1 MTKRAAWNTIQGM
14 DFFESDNF
22 NAEQIAEEA
31 EHLRLTLDMMREQIE
46 LLENDGFAY
55 RIVDIY
61 DENEVEEYR
70 TEKFRHDA
78 RKRDIAILKRS
89 LGTPYFARMKLTP
102 IGRIS
107 GRDDDAPSM
116 TRARAVSGYEDFLGD
131 DADIYVGANVIFYRE
146 KIIVFSHNS
155 PLGNRVYERFENGK
169 IEYGGY
175 EYKVV
180 FRRKFDIRAG
190 KLEAVFQDYSAE
202 EGGVVYDKFLAHMLE
217 VKRGDK
223 RLTDI
228 IPTIQAN
235 QNAIIIRPA
244 DENCVVAG
252 CAGCGKTMLL
262 LQRLEY
268 LSFNKKIELDKALV
282 IAPGSRYIEHIQPV
296 VDDLMISAA
305 RRITMAQLYREL
317 ILSMHG
323 IKSSE
328 RKAISKA
335 TLEGDER
342 LSDETVCACY
352 GDGVKRKLIAALG
365 AVKQN
370 YKKRLGIYRDQ
381 LDEYEREL
389 AWQRG
394 SYVTP
399 TLVKPR
405 APVIAIDLKAFPF
418 IPDLGPA
425 MTKCK
430 LYLLLTAYCYVLG
443 KPDFD
448 STLFIDE
455 GQDYF
460 YNEYKFLAECTR
472 SVVNVYGDT
481 NQQISR
487 LRGIGDFDKLDG
499 LWDMHRYALNEN
511 YRNAREITEYVN
523 GLLGMNVTSL
533 GLDGGVIDEVEPDKL
548 SAMLEDTGDDRIAV
562 IYSASDRK
570 TGAWLNSF
578 VPRKNLYTVAQCKG
592 MEYERVF
599 ACGEL
604 SDAEKYVAYTR
615 ALGKLYIVK

>member
-1 MTKRAAWNTIQGM
+1 MNFA
-14 DFFESDNF
+14 ESDNF

-31 EHLRLTLDMMREQIE
+31 EHLRLTLEMMREQIE

-55 RIVDIY
+55 RIIDIY

-78 RKRDIAILKRS
+78 RKRDIAILKRA
-89 LGTPYFARMKLTP
+89 LGTPYFARMKLEP
-102 IGRIS
+102 IGRIP

-116 TRARAVSGYEDFLGD
+116 TRTRTISGFEDFLGD
-131 DADIYVGANVIFYRE
+131 VADVYVGANVIVYRE

-155 PLGNRVYERFENGK
+155 PLGNRVYDRFENGK

-190 KLEAVFQDYSAE
+190 KLEAMFQDYSVEA
-202 EGGVVYDKFLAHMLE
+202 GGVVYDKFLAHMLE
-217 VKRGDK
+217 IKRGDK

-235 QNAIIIRPA
+235 QNAVIVRPA
-244 DENCVVAG
+244 DEICVVTG

-268 LSFNKKIELDKALV
+268 LSFNNKIQLDRTV
-282 IAPGSRYIEHIQPV
+282 VVAPGARYIEHIQPV

-305 RRITMAQLYREL
+305 RRMTMAQLYCAL
-317 ILSMHG
+317 ILSLHG
-323 IKSSE
+323 IKASE
-328 RKAISKA
+328 RKALSTA
-335 TLEGDER
+335 TLEGDDR
-342 LSDETVCACY
+342 LSDEVVCACY
-352 GDGVKRKLIAALG
+352 GDGIKRKLISALG

-370 YKKRLGIYRDQ
+370 YKKRLGVYRVQ

-399 TLVKPR
+399 ALVKPR
-405 APVIAIDLKAFPF
+405 APVIAIDLNAFPF
-418 IPDLGPA
+418 IPDLGSA

-430 LYLLLTAYCYVLG
+430 LYLLTTAYCYILG

-460 YNEYKFLAECTR
+460 YNEYKFLSECTR
-472 SVVNVYGDT
+472 SVVNVYGDA
-481 NQQISR
+481 NQQISP
-487 LRGIGDFDKLDG
+487 LRGIGDFDRLCA
-499 LWDMHRYALNEN
+499 LWDMQHYALNEN

-533 GLDGGVIDEVEPDKL
+533 GLDGGTVERVDADKL
-548 SAMLEDTGDDRIAV
+548 AALLENTGDDRVAV
-562 IYSASDRK
+562 IYSADDKK
-570 TGAWLNSF
+570 TGARLKEF
-578 VPRKNLYTVAQCKG
+578 VPHKILYTVAQSKG
-592 MEYERVF
+592 MEYERVY
-599 ACGEL
+599 ACGEMT
-604 SDAEKYVAYTR
+604 DTEKYVAYTR